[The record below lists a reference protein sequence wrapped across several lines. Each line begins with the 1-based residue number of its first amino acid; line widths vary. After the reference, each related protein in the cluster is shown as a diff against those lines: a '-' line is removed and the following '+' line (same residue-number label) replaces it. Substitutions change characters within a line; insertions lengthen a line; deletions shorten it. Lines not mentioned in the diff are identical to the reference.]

1 VSNLPNELPR
11 EASEEFGDKL
21 TEFVV
26 DELLDSASDVIDR
39 ATIAEDGALMHR
51 FKYLEDYLNN

>member
-1 VSNLPNELPR
+1 
-11 EASEEFGDKL
+11 L